1 MNHLRTWTILAG
13 SIIFLAACSSTPPA
27 AVTPPKAQPTPAPTP
42 MAPAPSPSNPVLA
55 PKVEA
60 VALAA
65 YLDPKN
71 AISTQRS
78 LYFDYD
84 VFTVKPEFVQML
96 EMHGKFLAANPMVSI
111 RVQGN
116 ADERG
121 SAEYNLALGQKR
133 ADAVV
138 HVLKVYGV
146 NDSQMESIS
155 FGREKPKALGHDEA
169 AWSQNRRVDLEY
181 PSK

>member
-1 MNHLRTWTILAG
+1 
-13 SIIFLAACSSTPPA
+13 
-27 AVTPPKAQPTPAPTP
+27 
-42 MAPAPSPSNPVLA
+42 MAPKS
-55 PKVEA
+55 ETM
-60 VALAA
+60 ALPA

-78 LYFDYD
+78 VFFDYD
-84 VFTVKPEFVQML
+84 VFAVKTEFAQML
-96 EMHGKFLAANPMVSI
+96 EMHGKFLAANPKVSI

-138 HVLKVYGV
+138 RALKIYGV
-146 NDSQMESIS
+146 KDSQMESIS
-155 FGREKPKALGHDEA
+155 FGREKPKALGHDES
-169 AWSQNRRVDLEY
+169 AWAQNRRVDLEY

>member
-1 MNHLRTWTILAG
+1 
-13 SIIFLAACSSTPPA
+13 
-27 AVTPPKAQPTPAPTP
+27 
-42 MAPAPSPSNPVLA
+42 MALP
-55 PKVEA
+55 
-60 VALAA
+60 A

-71 AISTQRS
+71 AIATQRS
-78 LYFDYD
+78 VYFDYD
-84 VFTVKPEFVQML
+84 IFAIKPEFAKML
-96 EMHGKFLAANPMVSI
+96 EMHGKFLAGNPKLSI

-138 HVLKVYGV
+138 RALKVYGV
-146 NDSQMESIS
+146 KDSQMESIS
-155 FGREKPKALGHDEA
+155 FGREKPKAIGHDEA

-181 PSK
+181 PNK